1 MKVYTWFF
9 LSSATDYFMIKNGSL
24 YSKTMFDHDTYNP
37 GPQLS
42 AHVECFLHLSP
53 NVLPIVHEKV
63 FNITVLDL
71 NDNGIVVQAA
81 NKTVNIVLE
90 QPHFV
95 KVCQK
100 QKKKYYYILIILKT
114 FWESHGSYIFAHP
127 VCWRII
133 NFISFYFLYTFS
145 NLSDCLQ
152 NF

>member
-1 MKVYTWFF
+1 
-9 LSSATDYFMIKNGSL
+9 MIKNGSL

-95 KVCQK
+95 KVCQRK
-100 QKKKYYYILIILKT
+100 NILLYFNIFKNILGVT
-114 FWESHGSYIFAHP
+114 WELHFCTPSLLA
-127 VCWRII
+127 
-133 NFISFYFLYTFS
+133 NNKFYFIL
-145 NLSDCLQ
+145 LSIH
-152 NF
+152 F